1 MGMQTDRVDRYLLL
15 GLLFGLQWGAAVPA
29 LAQTPEEDE
38 ARIEALMGSPIA
50 HVSAGV
56 AAAVV
61 PKVDDSINETPI
73 AAAVV
78 APAPSEN
85 DSWLAAP
92 QQDEGLEFSALPKLA
107 GQRVAVIMAQD
118 KERVGTIVTADA
130 KQVTL
135 KITRKGGSAS
145 YSIPREK
152 ILRVEAR

>member
-1 MGMQTDRVDRYLLL
+1 MQTDRSGGYLLL
-15 GLLFGLQWGAAVPA
+15 GLLLGLQWAAAMPA
-29 LAQTPEEDE
+29 SAQTTEDDE
-38 ARIEALMGSPIA
+38 ARIETLMASPMA
-50 HVSAGV
+50 HASAS
-56 AAAVV
+56 AAASAV
-61 PKVDDSINETPI
+61 PTVDDSINETPI

-92 QQDEGLEFSALPKLA
+92 QKDAGLEFSALPKLA

-118 KERVGTIVTADA
+118 KERVGTIVSADA

-145 YSIPREK
+145 YAIPRDK